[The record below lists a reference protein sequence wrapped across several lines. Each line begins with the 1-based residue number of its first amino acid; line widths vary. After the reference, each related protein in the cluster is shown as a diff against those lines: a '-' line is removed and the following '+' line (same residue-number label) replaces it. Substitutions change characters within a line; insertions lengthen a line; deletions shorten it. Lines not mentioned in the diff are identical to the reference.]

1 MLFDL
6 TEVIFENRNKR
17 YGAYRLRKNYHK
29 ALAIGFLVNLPI
41 ILFLALDVKFF
52 SKKQLKTTEKPTEQE
67 FMLQVQDVE
76 LEDINFDETPIL
88 LLPQAPPPPK
98 SEDNPQKNTETNTET
113 NREISVVEEST
124 QNKPLQNNDIS
135 PQKENKPNKDSTQN
149 ATSAENAPNQ
159 PTQIYSPDMWSIY
172 VKKNLRYP
180 PQGLQERKE
189 CNVFVAVIIDEN
201 GKMEIDKERAN
212 FSCEEYFNEEVRR
225 LIANAPRF
233 IVPDANG
240 KAQRKKLMLKIPFE
254 LPKN

>member
-6 TEVIFENRNKR
+6 TEIIFENRNKY

-29 ALAIGFLVNLPI
+29 ALAIGFSVNLPI
-41 ILFLALDVKFF
+41 ILLLALDVKFF
-52 SKKQLKTTEKPTEQE
+52 SKKQLKITEKSAEQE
-67 FMLQVQDVE
+67 VMLQVQEVE
-76 LEDINFDETPIL
+76 LENINFDETPIL

-98 SEDNPQKNTETNTET
+98 SEDKPQKNTET
-113 NREISVVEEST
+113 NREISIVEEST
-124 QNKPLQNNDIS
+124 QNKPVQNNDIT
-135 PQKENKPNKDSTQN
+135 PRQENKLNKDSTQSS
-149 ATSAENAPNQ
+149 ASAENTPNESA
-159 PTQIYSPDMWSIY
+159 QIYSPDLWSVY

-180 PQGLQERKE
+180 PQGLQEHKE

-201 GKMEIDKERAN
+201 GKMEIDKERAH

-225 LIANAPRF
+225 LIANAPHF

-240 KAQRKKLMLKIPFE
+240 KPQRKKLMLKIPFE